1 MKVAPIYQ
9 QRVPVSATERARQ
22 AWAAMCYETRT
33 HLRDI
38 GIHGRLPVL
47 NKMAEQSRGMNA
59 PTQLSKLAFE
69 LREAGVPR
77 ADAEER
83 ITGIARYIV
92 ALAYHDG
99 GAA

>member
-9 QRVPVSATERARQ
+9 QRTTVNATDRARQ

-47 NKMAEQSRGMNA
+47 TRGMNA